1 MTQPTPIAVM
11 LSGGGRTLVNLLEN
25 IDAGRLN
32 ARVVLVVASKECG
45 GAERARERGIP
56 TRVMPGQ
63 IPEDELR
70 RVLAQ
75 SGAAWVVLAGYLK
88 KVSIPREYAGRV
100 VNIHPALLPAFGGAG
115 MYGMRVHEAVVRAG
129 VRITGAT
136 VHLCDDEYDRGPI
149 LEQEAVRVEPTDSPA
164 DVAAK
169 VFAAEC
175 RVYPRAL
182 AALFAKEQPR

>member
-1 MTQPTPIAVM
+1 MKQPTPIAVM

-25 IDAGRLN
+25 IDAGRLH
-32 ARVVLVVASKECG
+32 ARVVLVIASKECG

-56 TRVMPGQ
+56 TRVMPGE
-63 IPEDELR
+63 IPADMLR
-70 RVLAQ
+70 RVLVE

-88 KVSIPREYAGRV
+88 KVSIPKEFAGRV

-129 VRITGAT
+129 VRVTGAT

-149 LEQEAVRVEPTDSPA
+149 VEQEAVRIEPGDSPA
-164 DVAAK
+164 EVAGK

-175 RVYPRAL
+175 RVYPKAL
-182 AALFAKEQPR
+182 AALFAKE